1 MKRAPLFLAL
11 LVSVASPLAAQT
23 SGAIS
28 GSVRDAETGNPVS
41 LARIVVDNGR
51 HYATTDS
58 AGAFRVRGVQAGW
71 HQVQAGFI
79 GYRSVRRDSVLVQ
92 SGATTVLAFSLVPA
106 PTILDTIV
114 IRGVDSILDPLNT
127 STTQRITAQDLRELP
142 VSSLDEALALSA
154 GAVGQSYRGG
164 RLGQQSFILDGLG
177 VKNQLDASTGDLGLR
192 IPPAIL
198 QEASLTTNAFSA
210 RYGQAISGLVNV
222 VTRDGGDHWSGS
234 TTYETDRPLGNGW
247 DHGLDRVILQADGP
261 LVGRATVLGVVDA
274 SGRLDADPVNA
285 PPSGLARDPRNDQP
299 WLLPHNSGERLD
311 LAGKV
316 TLPVGERHT
325 LRFFGLRSAE
335 QRLLYD
341 PAYKYE
347 SQFAPAQ
354 RVTGTLLSAWLN
366 SNLEVSGRPLLLD
379 VRLGWYTRQ
388 FIRGTLT
395 DTVDY
400 AFGAFTGNTF
410 HFLGEDIARAQDTVA
425 AAAPIAGL
433 APPMLSDRT
442 PWGVPAFFLGGS
454 SRGDIGWNRFRELR
468 AQVDGT
474 LGVGTDFDIYA
485 GGQVAR
491 QRVQTFQRVQGYS
504 PVGGAVPPAVAS
516 TFTPTLSALYTE
528 AQARFEDIAITGGIR
543 LEHFAGGPQAASDSA
558 SMKRFGPRTTFNPR
572 IAVSTVL
579 GGATVVGSIGRF
591 SQPPDFQY
599 LVDAAFDDTM
609 RTGRFRRGNP
619 NLGFETSTQY
629 ELSVRS
635 RPTQGVSLRVGVYYK
650 RLNGLVASVPLGLDP
665 DSSIFGLTDYGT
677 SRGLEL
683 VLEREMRGGWG
694 ARVLY
699 TLAKST
705 ATSTSAFL
713 LTRFGHIDPTSGD
726 TLFPGRVEFPLD
738 YDRRHTLTGILQGK
752 INEDGGPRVAGIRP
766 LGGLEGA
773 MIIRMESGLPFT
785 LGDLNDTSVT
795 ILPNSSRLPA
805 TGTVDLLV
813 RRPITVGGFMGSIY
827 LDLRNLLNRRNV
839 VAVRRDTGKPG
850 LDSLGLANLARQAY
864 QAYQGNELFPAPIPY
879 ESPRYRAWADLNG
892 DGLISGPGEL
902 MPLFLEAAR
911 DYAQPLFAYGTP
923 RLVRLGME
931 VRF

>member
-1 MKRAPLFLAL
+1 MKRLIGVLALMAAAAPLG
-11 LVSVASPLAAQT
+11 AQT

-28 GSVRDAETGNPVS
+28 GTVTDAETGGPVS

-51 HYATTDS
+51 FYATTDS

-79 GYRSVRRDSVLVQ
+79 GYRSIRRDSVLVQ
-92 SGATTVLAFSLVPA
+92 SGATTVVAFALAPA
-106 PTILDTIV
+106 PAILDPIV

-127 STTQRITAQDLRELP
+127 STTQRITAQDLRQLP

-154 GAVGQSYRGG
+154 GAVGESYRGG
-164 RLGQQSFILDGLG
+164 RLGQESFILDGLG
-177 VKNQLDASTGDLGLR
+177 VKNQLTASTGDLGLR

-222 VTRDGGDHWSGS
+222 VTKDGGDRWSGS
-234 TTYETDRPLGNGW
+234 AAYETDRPFGNGW
-247 DHGLDRVILQADGP
+247 DYGLDRVILQADGP
-261 LVGRATVLGVVDA
+261 LAGRATVLGVVDA

-285 PPSGLARDPRNDQP
+285 PASGIARDPRNDQP

-311 LAGKV
+311 FAGKI
-316 TLPVGERHT
+316 TLPAGDRHT
-325 LRFFGLRSAE
+325 VRFFGLRSAE

-341 PAYKYE
+341 PAFKYE
-347 SQFAPAQ
+347 PALAPAQ

-379 VRLGWYTRQ
+379 MRLGWYTRE

-410 HFLGEDIARAQDTVA
+410 HFVGEQLARAQDTVA
-425 AAAPIAGL
+425 ASAPIAGL
-433 APPMLSDRT
+433 APPGFSDRT

-454 SRGDIGWNRFRELR
+454 SRGDIGWNRYRELR

-485 GGQVAR
+485 GGQVSR
-491 QRVQTFQRVQGYS
+491 QKVQTFQRIQGYS
-504 PVGGAVPPAVAS
+504 AVGGTVPPAVAS
-516 TFTPTLSALYTE
+516 TFTPTLSAVYTE
-528 AQARFEDIAITGGIR
+528 AQARFEDLAITGGVR
-543 LEHFAGGPQAASDSA
+543 VEHFDGGSQGTVDSA
-558 SMKRFGPRTTFNPR
+558 SAERFGPRTTFNPR
-572 IAVSTVL
+572 VAVSTVL
-579 GGATVVGSIGRF
+579 GGATVVASIGRF

-635 RPTQGVSLRVGVYYK
+635 RPTQGVALRVGVYYK
-650 RLNGLVASVPLGLDP
+650 RLNGLVASVPLGLNP
-665 DSSIFGLTDYGT
+665 DSTIFGLTDYGT
-677 SRGLEL
+677 SRGLEV

-694 ARVLY
+694 ARLLY

-713 LTRFGHIDPTSGD
+713 LTRFGRIDPTTGD
-726 TLFPGRVEFPLD
+726 TVFPGRVEFPLD
-738 YDRRHTLTGILQGK
+738 YDRRHTVTGILQGK
-752 INEDGGPRVAGIRP
+752 VNEGAGPAIAGIRP

-773 MIIRMESGLPFT
+773 MIVRVESGLPFT
-785 LGDLNDTSVT
+785 LGDLSDDSVT
-795 ILPNSSRLPA
+795 VLPNSSRLPA
-805 TGTVDLLV
+805 TGTVDLLI
-813 RRPITVGGFMGSIY
+813 RRPISAGSFMGSIY
-827 LDLRNLLNRRNV
+827 LDLRNLFNRRNV
-839 VAVRRDTGKPG
+839 VAVRRDTGTPV
-850 LDSLGLANLARQAY
+850 LDSLGLATLAQQAY
-864 QAYQGNELFPAPIPY
+864 QANPDPIPF
-879 ESPRYRAWADLNG
+879 ESRRYRAWADTDG
-892 DGLISGPGEL
+892 DGLISGQAEL
-902 MPLFLEAAR
+902 LPLYLQAAR
-911 DYAQPLFAYGTP
+911 DYTQPLFAYGTP
-923 RLVRLGME
+923 RLVRLGVE